1 MTDGPATTT
10 TTGRTA
16 SSMLPLWVLSL
27 DWELRRGRQVVLHGE
42 VNDRFWLDGRP
53 ASFRELL
60 TDYLLTM
67 GAEIVGWWDPVDG
80 LTFPDDGH
88 EDRFRRALAGQHGTA
103 RPPASPGP
111 DDSGHDDSGPH
122 DSGPDDSTRAEQ
134 AAAPENGSAGDLA
147 DAGGDQPAG
156 TGLSTRRAQITASRE
171 RVAAVPA
178 PRMTTIHDV
187 LGAVRRVASQ
197 SEIASAFVLRD
208 IDAVLRPENEETA
221 TEYLRLRAAMNEAT
235 VARTRLGEPPH
246 ARNPVLVVVGD
257 AGRLPAW
264 FCAEDPRVRTLRV
277 ARPDAAERRLWLSML
292 RSGFNSADGAA
303 DLEPLVG
310 ATEGLAAWHIDALAR
325 TSVIR
330 KVPARK
336 VTRLLDAYHFNVRTN
351 PWTQL
356 DAKMVASSGAALGG
370 RVIGQDAAVEA
381 VARALQTAYAG
392 VDYGS
397 SGAGR
402 PRGVFFFVGPTGVG
416 KTELAKA
423 VAALVFGDESALARF
438 DMSEYAQEH
447 AAERLAGAPPGYVG
461 YERGGELTRR
471 VQERPFSVLLFDEIE
486 KANTAVL
493 DKFLQ
498 ILEDGRLTDGR
509 GETANFSQSLIIFT
523 SNMGTAS
530 LPRLLAD
537 APSDAPVGYDEIE
550 KHFQHEVEKTF
561 RETIGRPEIYGRL
574 KPGVVV
580 FDMLRPRHVAGIT
593 RRLVGQLAESVLERH
608 AVTLVI
614 DTDAVLAWVEDRM
627 KDPENLS
634 LGGRQIRNE
643 LERLRTA
650 YVSYYVARQPVAGEV
665 LRLTVD
671 QAGNFTVGPAAA
683 GGA

>member
-1 MTDGPATTT
+1 VTDGSGATPQA
-10 TTGRTA
+10 GRTA
-16 SSMLPLWVLSL
+16 SPLLPLWVLSL

-42 VNDRFWLDGRP
+42 VNDRFWLDGTP
-53 ASFRELL
+53 TSFRELL
-60 TDYLLTM
+60 TEYLLTT
-67 GAEIVGWWDPVDG
+67 GAEIIGWWDPVDG
-80 LTFPDDGH
+80 LTFPVDGH
-88 EDRFRRALAGQHGTA
+88 QERFRQVMAGHLPRDAGADGAPAAGQGGTG
-103 RPPASPGP
+103 PADLDLGDSSLDEPG
-111 DDSGHDDSGPH
+111 
-122 DSGPDDSTRAEQ
+122 A
-134 AAAPENGSAGDLA
+134 A
-147 DAGGDQPAG
+147 DADGDAGADQPGAAG
-156 TGLSTRRAQITASRE
+156 SSPRRARIAASRE
-171 RVAAVPA
+171 RLAAVPG
-178 PRMTTIHDV
+178 RRLMTVHDV
-187 LGAVRRVASQ
+187 LGTVRRVAAMP
-197 SEIASAFVLRD
+197 ELASAFVLQD
-208 IDAVLRPENEETA
+208 IDAVLRPENEDTP
-221 TEYLRLRAAMNEAT
+221 TEYLRLRAAMSEA
-235 VARTRLGEPPH
+235 VVPRTRQGDPPY
-246 ARNPVLVVVGD
+246 ARNPVLVVTGD
-257 AGRLPAW
+257 VGRLPGW
-264 FCAEDPRVRTLRV
+264 FCAEDPRVRALRV

-292 RSGFNSADGAA
+292 RSGFNGADGTA

-330 KVPARK
+330 NVPVRK

-356 DAKMVASSGAALGG
+356 DAKMVTASGAVLAR

-381 VARALQTAYAG
+381 VAQALQTAYAG
-392 VDYGS
+392 VDFGS

-461 YERGGELTRR
+461 YEQGGELTRR

-486 KANTAVL
+486 KADTAVL

-537 APSDAPVGYDEIE
+537 APPGAPVGYDQIE

-580 FDMLRPRHVAGIT
+580 FDMLRPQHVAGIT
-593 RRLVGQLAESVLERH
+593 RRLIGQLAESVQERH
-608 AVTLVI
+608 GVTLEI
-614 DTDAVLAWVEDRM
+614 DADAVLAWVEDRM

-643 LERLRTA
+643 MERVRA
-650 YVSYYVARQPVAGEV
+650 VYVRYYVAKQPPAGSAV
-665 LRLTVD
+665 RLAVD
-671 QAGNFTVGPAAA
+671 QAGNFTVTTA

>member
-1 MTDGPATTT
+1 MTGEPGGAPAG
-10 TTGRTA
+10 GRTA
-16 SSMLPLWVLSL
+16 SPLLPLWVLAL

-42 VNDRFWLDGRP
+42 VNDRFWLDETP
-53 ASFRELL
+53 VSFRELI
-60 TDYLLTM
+60 TDYLLTT
-67 GAEIVGWWDPVDG
+67 GAEILGWWDPVDG
-80 LTFPDDGH
+80 LTFPVDGH
-88 EDRFRRALAGQHGTA
+88 QEQFRRALAGREPA
-103 RPPASPGP
+103 RDTPDGQADDDGQDPDPATDPDPGEQPSP
-111 DDSGHDDSGPH
+111 
-122 DSGPDDSTRAEQ
+122 
-134 AAAPENGSAGDLA
+134 
-147 DAGGDQPAG
+147 
-156 TGLSTRRAQITASRE
+156 RRARIAASRE
-171 RVAAVPA
+171 RVAAVPD
-178 PRMTTIHDV
+178 RRLMTVHDV
-187 LGAVRRVASQ
+187 LGAVRRVAAMP
-197 SEIASAFVLRD
+197 EVASAFVLRD
-208 IDAVLRPENEETA
+208 IDAVLRPENEDSA
-221 TEYLRLRAAMNEAT
+221 TEYLRLRAAMDEA
-235 VARTRLGEPPH
+235 VVPRTRGEAPPH
-246 ARNPVLVVVGD
+246 ARNPVLVVMGD
-257 AGRLPAW
+257 ADRIPAW
-264 FCAEDPRVRTLRV
+264 FIQEDPRVRTLRV
-277 ARPDAAERRLWLSML
+277 ARPDPSERRLWLSML
-292 RSGFNSADGAA
+292 RAGFNGADGDV

-310 ATEGLAAWHIDALAR
+310 ATEGLAAWHLDALAR

-330 KVPARK
+330 AVPVRK
-336 VTRLLDAYHFNVRTN
+336 VTRLLDAYHFNVQTN

-356 DAKMVASSGAALGG
+356 DAAMIGGSADALAN
-370 RVIGQDAAVEA
+370 RVIGQDAAVKA
-381 VARALQTAYAG
+381 VSRTLQAAYAG
-392 VDYGS
+392 VDFGS

>member
-1 MTDGPATTT
+1 MTDRPPATPGS
-10 TTGRTA
+10 GRTA
-16 SSMLPLWVLSL
+16 SPMLPLWVLSL

-42 VNDRFWLDGRP
+42 VNDRFWLDGKP

-60 TDYLLTM
+60 TDYLLTT
-67 GAEIVGWWDPVDG
+67 GAEIIGWWDPVDG
-80 LTFPDDGH
+80 LTFPVDGH
-88 EDRFRRALAGQHGTA
+88 RDRFRRAMSGHSPRSSETADAGE
-103 RPPASPGP
+103 RSVPGP
-111 DDSGHDDSGPH
+111 DDP
-122 DSGPDDSTRAEQ
+122 GPDDQGTADAEDPDESG
-134 AAAPENGSAGDLA
+134 AAAGSR
-147 DAGGDQPAG
+147 
-156 TGLSTRRAQITASRE
+156 SRRARIAASRE
-171 RVAAVPA
+171 QVAAVPD
-178 PRMTTIHDV
+178 RRLMTLHDA
-187 LGAVRRVASQ
+187 LGAVRRVAGMP
-197 SEIASAFVLRD
+197 EVASAFVLRD
-208 IDAVLRPENEETA
+208 IDAALRPESDEAA
-221 TEYLRLRAAMNEAT
+221 TEYLRLRAAMNEA
-235 VARTRLGEPPH
+235 VVPRTREGDPPY
-246 ARNPVLVVVGD
+246 ARNPVLVVAGD

-264 FCAEDPRVRTLRV
+264 FCAEDPRVRPLRV
-277 ARPDAAERRLWLSML
+277 ARPDAAERRLWLSIL
-292 RSGFNSADGAA
+292 RSGFNGADGTGE
-303 DLEPLVG
+303 LEPLVG

-330 KVPARK
+330 NVPVRK
-336 VTRLLDAYHFNVRTN
+336 VTKLLDAYHFNVRTN

-356 DAKMVASSGAALGG
+356 DATMVAQSGAALAT
-370 RVIGQDAAVEA
+370 RVIGQDAAVDA
-381 VARALQTAYAG
+381 VAQALQTAYAG
-392 VDYGS
+392 VDFGS

-423 VAALVFGDESALARF
+423 VAAFVFGDESALARF

-461 YERGGELTRR
+461 YEQGGELTRR

-523 SNMGTAS
+523 SNMGTAA
-530 LPRLLAD
+530 LPRLLAAA
-537 APSDAPVGYDEIE
+537 APGAPVGYDRIE
-550 KHFQHEVEKTF
+550 KHFQQEVERAF

-580 FDMLRPRHVAGIT
+580 FDMLRPQHVAGIT
-593 RRLVGQLAESVLERH
+593 RRLIDQLAESVHERH
-608 AVTLVI
+608 GVTLAV

-643 LERLRTA
+643 MELVRAA
-650 YVSYYVARQPVAGEV
+650 YVRYYVAAQPPSGSVV
-665 LRLTVD
+665 RLGVD
-671 QAGNFTVGPAAA
+671 QAGNFAVTPAAA
-683 GGA
+683 DGP